1 MQVLYIIVLSIASIV
16 ELFILCKL
24 MGYRQLSQLSMFDY
38 VNGIT
43 IGNIAA
49 EMATS
54 LDDSFVEPMTA
65 MIVYALAA
73 LLLSWWSSKS
83 IRARRIISGRPTVL
97 LNNGQLFEKNFRK
110 AKIDLNEFLAQCRI
124 NGYFDIFQL
133 ESAILEENGHISFL
147 PKSGNRPLT
156 PSDMQLTP
164 DRDTLV
170 ANIIIDGH
178 IMPKNLKASGKDEKW
193 LNNQLQIYGISDIK
207 DVFLAT
213 CDLNQQFTAYTY
225 TKEAIPPDILA

>member
-124 NGYFDIFQL
+124 NGYFDISQL

-178 IMPKNLKASGKDEKW
+178 IMQKNLKASGKDEKW
-193 LNNQLQIYGISDIK
+193 LSSQLQIYGISDIK

-213 CDLNQQFTAYTY
+213 CDLNQQFTVYTY
-225 TKEAIPPDILA
+225 TKGEIPPDILA

>member
-83 IRARRIISGRPTVL
+83 IRARRIISGKPTVL

-124 NGYFDIFQL
+124 NGYFDISQL

-178 IMPKNLKASGKDEKW
+178 ILPKNLKASGKDEKW
-193 LNNQLQIYGISDIK
+193 LNNQLQIYGISDVK

-225 TKEAIPPDILA
+225 TKETIPPDILS

>member
-1 MQVLYIIVLSIASIV
+1 MHILYIIALSIGSIV

-38 VNGIT
+38 INGIT

-54 LDDSFVEPMTA
+54 LDDSFVEPLVA
-65 MIVYALAA
+65 MIIYALAA
-73 LLLSWWSSKS
+73 ILLSWWSSKS
-83 IRARRIISGRPTVL
+83 IKARRIISGKPTVL

-110 AKIDLNEFLAQCRI
+110 TKIDLNEFLAQCRI
-124 NGYFDIFQL
+124 NGYFDISQL

-164 DRDTLV
+164 DRDALV
-170 ANIIIDGH
+170 ANVIIDGH

-193 LNNQLQIYGISDIK
+193 LDSQLKTYGISNIRE
-207 DVFLAT
+207 VFLAT
-213 CDLNQQFTAYTY
+213 CDLNQQFTVYTY
-225 TKEAIPPDILA
+225 TKGEIPPDILS

>member
-1 MQVLYIIVLSIASIV
+1 MHILYIVVLSIGSIV

-38 VNGIT
+38 INGIT

-54 LDDSFVEPMTA
+54 LDDNFIEPLVA
-65 MIVYALAA
+65 MLIYAFAA
-73 LLLSWWSSKS
+73 IFLSWWSSKS
-83 IRARRIISGRPTVL
+83 IKARRIISGKPTVL

-124 NGYFDIFQL
+124 SGYFDISQL

-147 PKSGNRPLT
+147 PKS
-156 PSDMQLTP
+156 
-164 DRDTLV
+164 
-170 ANIIIDGH
+170 
-178 IMPKNLKASGKDEKW
+178 
-193 LNNQLQIYGISDIK
+193 
-207 DVFLAT
+207 
-213 CDLNQQFTAYTY
+213 
-225 TKEAIPPDILA
+225 

>member
-1 MQVLYIIVLSIASIV
+1 MQILYIIILSIASIV

-54 LDDSFVEPMTA
+54 LDDSFVEPLIA
-65 MIVYALAA
+65 MIVYAMAA

-83 IRARRIISGRPTVL
+83 IRARRIISGKPTLL
-97 LNNGQLFEKNFRK
+97 LNNGKLFEKNFRK
-110 AKIDLNEFLAQCRI
+110 AKIDLNEFLSQCRI
-124 NGYFDIFQL
+124 NGYFDISEL

-156 PSDMQLTP
+156 PGDMQLTP
-164 DRDTLV
+164 ERDSLV
-170 ANIIIDGH
+170 ANLIIDGH
-178 IMPKNLKASGKDEKW
+178 IMPHNLKASGKDEKW
-193 LNNQLQIYGISDIK
+193 LTGQPKTYGISDVK

-213 CDLNQQFTAYTY
+213 CDLNQKFTVYTY
-225 TKEAIPPDILA
+225 TKGEIPPDVLA

>member
-1 MQVLYIIVLSIASIV
+1 MQILYIIILSTASIV

-43 IGNIAA
+43 IGSIAA

-54 LDDSFVEPMTA
+54 LDDSFVEPLVA

-73 LLLSWWSSKS
+73 ILLSWWSSKS
-83 IRARRIISGRPTVL
+83 IRARRIISGNPALL
-97 LNNGQLFEKNFRK
+97 LNNGKLFEKNFRK
-110 AKIDLNEFLAQCRI
+110 AKIDLNEFLSQCRI
-124 NGYFDIFQL
+124 NGYFDISQL

-156 PSDMQLTP
+156 PVDMQFTP
-164 DRDTLV
+164 ERDSLV
-170 ANIIIDGH
+170 ANLIIDGH
-178 IMPKNLKASGKDEKW
+178 IMPHNLKASGKDEKW
-193 LNNQLQIYGISDIK
+193 LSGQLKTYGISDVK
-207 DVFLAT
+207 EVFLAT
-213 CDLNQQFTAYTY
+213 CDLKQKFTVYTY
-225 TKEAIPPDILA
+225 SKGEIPPDVLA

>member
-1 MQVLYIIVLSIASIV
+1 MQVLSIASIV

-124 NGYFDIFQL
+124 NGYFDISQL

-178 IMPKNLKASGKDEKW
+178 IMQKNLKASGKDEKW
-193 LNNQLQIYGISDIK
+193 LSSQLQIYGISDIK

-213 CDLNQQFTAYTY
+213 CDLNQQFTVYTY
-225 TKEAIPPDILA
+225 TKGEIPPDILA

>member
-1 MQVLYIIVLSIASIV
+1 MHILYIVVLSIGSIV

-38 VNGIT
+38 INGIT

-54 LDDSFVEPMTA
+54 LDDNFIEPLVA
-65 MIVYALAA
+65 MLIYAFAA
-73 LLLSWWSSKS
+73 IFLSWWSSKS
-83 IRARRIISGRPTVL
+83 IKARRIISGKPTVL

-124 NGYFDIFQL
+124 SGYFDISQL

-156 PSDMQLTP
+156 PGDMRFTP
-164 DRDTLV
+164 KRDALV
-170 ANIIIDGH
+170 ANVIIDGH
-178 IMPKNLKASGKDEKW
+178 IMPKNLKASGKDERW
-193 LNNQLQIYGISDIK
+193 LDNQLKTYGISDIK
-207 DVFLAT
+207 EVFLAT
-213 CDLNQQFTAYTY
+213 CDLNQQFTVYTY
-225 TKEAIPPDILA
+225 TKDEIPPDMLA

>member
-1 MQVLYIIVLSIASIV
+1 MQIFYIIVLSIASIV

-54 LDDSFVEPMTA
+54 LDDSFVEPLVA

-73 LLLSWWSSKS
+73 ILLSWWSGKS
-83 IRARRIISGRPTVL
+83 IRARRIISGKPTLL

-110 AKIDLNEFLAQCRI
+110 AKIDLNEFLTQCRI
-124 NGYFDIFQL
+124 AGYFDISQL

-156 PSDMQLTP
+156 PADMQLTP
-164 DRDTLV
+164 NRDALV
-170 ANIIIDGH
+170 ANLIIDGH
-178 IMPKNLKASGKDEKW
+178 ILPKNLKASGKDEKW
-193 LNNQLQIYGISDIK
+193 LNNQLHTYGISDVK

-213 CDLNQQFTAYTY
+213 CDLNQQFTVYTY
-225 TKEAIPPDILA
+225 TKGPIPADVLT

>member
-83 IRARRIISGRPTVL
+83 IRARRIISGKPTVL

-124 NGYFDIFQL
+124 NGYFDISQL

-178 IMPKNLKASGKDEKW
+178 ILPKNLKASGNDEKW
-193 LNNQLQIYGISDIK
+193 LNNQLQIYGISDVK

-225 TKEAIPPDILA
+225 TKETIPPDILS